1 MSEIALPRVI
11 TEPLG
16 GSPLSLLA
24 QRGEAPAGWYE
35 PLPRSRADWTTR
47 VRAVAAEGLGS
58 RNLGALA
65 GALHASGAAGARV
78 ARVIREGGVVV
89 TTGQQP
95 GLFGGPVY
103 TWSKALAALALA
115 DALERATGVPAAPI
129 FWAATDDADALEAS
143 ETVVAVVGGAERL
156 VSTIDV
162 PAGTPMCAA
171 PLGDVSPLF
180 ERLAASAGSAT
191 HHEVLDA
198 ARAAYRKDTTVGGA
212 YVALLEAVLNPLGVA
227 VLDAGH
233 ARVREL
239 ASPIGEA
246 AIRRAESIAGALAR
260 RAEEIRAAG
269 LEPQVEEADRLSL
282 VFEWKDEVKTRVP
295 IGSAAPRVAGS
306 LSPNVLLR
314 PVVERALLPTVG
326 YVAGPGELAYFAQ
339 VGPVADALEA
349 ARPLAVPRWSC
360 TILEPRVERALERL
374 DLTLDDVRDATS
386 AERILAERALPAEAR
401 AVIELAR
408 SQAAVLGDRLAALA
422 GSTGPI
428 DERVATGHA
437 RRAEWQAARLER
449 RILAGVKRREEEA
462 MRMLGTIRGSL
473 WPLGSRQERTLNLL
487 PLLARYGPSLLERMR
502 EGAGAWASKLVE
514 R

>member
-35 PLPRSRADWTTR
+35 PLPRSRDDWATR
-47 VRAVAAEGLGS
+47 VRAIAAEGLAG

-65 GALHASGAAGARV
+65 GALRASGVAGARV

-115 DALERATGVPAAPI
+115 DALERATGVPVAPI

-156 VSTIDV
+156 VATIDA

-171 PLGDVSPLF
+171 PLGDVSELF
-180 ERLAASAGSAT
+180 ARLAASAGSAT

-198 ARAAYRKDTTVGGA
+198 ARAAYRRDATVGGA
-212 YVALLEAVLNPLGVA
+212 YVGLLEAVLNPIGVA
-227 VLDAGH
+227 VLDAGD

-239 ASPIGEA
+239 VSPIGESA
-246 AIRRAESIAGALAR
+246 LRRAESVAGALAR
-260 RAEEIRAAG
+260 RAVEIRAAG
-269 LEPQVEEADRLSL
+269 FEPQVEEADRLSL
-282 VFEWKDEVKTRVP
+282 VFEWKDGVKTRVP
-295 IGSAAPRVAGS
+295 IGASAPRAARS

-339 VGPVADALEA
+339 VAPVADALEA
-349 ARPLAVPRWSC
+349 ARPLAVPRWSG

-374 DLTLDDVRDATS
+374 GLTLDDVRDAS
-386 AERILAERALPAEAR
+386 RAERILAERAIPVEAR

-408 SQAAVLGDRLAALA
+408 SQAAALGERLAALA
-422 GSTGPI
+422 GSAGPI
-428 DERVATGHA
+428 DERVAAGHA
-437 RRAEWQAARLER
+437 RRAQWLAGRLER
-449 RILAGVKRREEEA
+449 RILAGVKRREEES
-462 MRMLGTIRGSL
+462 MRLLGTVRGSL
-473 WPLGSRQERTLNLL
+473 WPLGRRQERTLNLL

-502 EGAGAWASKLVE
+502 AAAGVWASALVD

>member
-1 MSEIALPRVI
+1 MSGITLPKVL

-35 PLPRSRADWTTR
+35 PLPRSRADWAAR
-47 VRAVAAEGLGS
+47 LRAVAGEGLAGRS
-58 RNLGALA
+58 LPALA
-65 GALHASGAAGARV
+65 GALRASGAAGDRV

-115 DALERATGVPAAPI
+115 DALERATGVPVAPI

-156 VSTIDV
+156 VARIDA

-171 PLGDVSPLF
+171 PLGDVSELF
-180 ERLAASAGSAT
+180 ARLAASAGSAT

-198 ARAAYRKDTTVGGA
+198 ARAAYRSEATVGGA
-212 YVALLEAVLNPLGVA
+212 YVALLESVLNPLGVA

-239 ASPIGEA
+239 ASPIGELA
-246 AIRRAESIAGALAR
+246 LRRGESLAVALAR
-260 RAEEIRAAG
+260 RAGEIRAAG
-269 LEPQVEEADRLSL
+269 FAPQVEEADRLSL
-282 VFEWKDEVKTRVP
+282 VFEWKDGVKTRIP
-295 IGSAAPRVAGS
+295 IGATASHAAGS

-339 VGPVADALEA
+339 VGPVADALDA

-360 TILEPRVERALERL
+360 TILEPRVERALDQL
-374 DLTLDDVRDATS
+374 DLSLDDVRDATR
-386 AERILAERALPAEAR
+386 AERILAERALPPEAR
-401 AVIELAR
+401 SVIELAR
-408 SQAAVLGDRLAALA
+408 SQAGVLGDRLAALA

-437 RRAEWQAARLER
+437 RRAEWLATRLER

-473 WPLGSRQERTLNLL
+473 WPLGIRQERTLNLL

-502 EGAGAWASKLVE
+502 GAADAWAGALVE